1 MLHTSCQLK
10 HELSK
15 PRQRPVCPS
24 AVASQAGTSHTSLA
38 TFFSHSLKVLM
49 SSSLNFGPFI
59 SEFTLRPRAALTG
72 LFSE

>member
-1 MLHTSCQLK
+1 MFHTSCQLK
-10 HELSK
+10 HEPSK

-24 AVASQAGTSHTSLA
+24 TVASQAGTSHFFI

-59 SEFTLRPRAALTG
+59 SKFTLRPWAALTG